1 LEKKTNIK
9 ENSIFQEPQTEGM
22 VFVSRFWKK
31 YTFAHVKEISIFQV
45 PMTNVRSKQ
54 TTNTVQRMNRHW
66 LWYKDS

>member
-31 YTFAHVKEISIFQV
+31 YIFAHVKEISIFQV

-54 TTNTVQRMNRHW
+54 TTNTVHRMNCQW